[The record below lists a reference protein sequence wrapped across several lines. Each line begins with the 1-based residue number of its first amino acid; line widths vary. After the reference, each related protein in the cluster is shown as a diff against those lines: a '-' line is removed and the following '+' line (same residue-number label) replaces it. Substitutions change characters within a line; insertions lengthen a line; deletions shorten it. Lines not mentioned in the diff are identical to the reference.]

1 MNREWLFLAWVTYA
15 SITLP
20 VLIAAPIVA
29 WGGAPWGVALTWSL
43 AWALVTGAISFVVI
57 YITLLVAKVLK
68 GLADWQKSRQT
79 KPIAL

>member
-1 MNREWLFLAWVTYA
+1 MKREWLFLAWVTYA
-15 SITLP
+15 SIALP

-29 WGGAPWGVALTWSL
+29 WSGAPWDVALAWSL
-43 AWALVTGAISFVVI
+43 AWASVTGFISFVVI
-57 YITLLVAKVLK
+57 YVTLLIAKVLK

>member
-68 GLADWQKSRQT
+68 GLADWQKNRQT

>member
-15 SITLP
+15 SIALP

-43 AWALVTGAISFVVI
+43 AWALVTGAISFVTI

-68 GLADWQKSRQT
+68 GLADWQKNRQT